1 MINRVAA
8 FISFVGFLMVFGGV
22 GGIENEGPMLENTL
36 ISIAGLCVMYVGI
49 NLLKSTSIEN
59 NPTLW

>member
-8 FISFVGFLMVFGGV
+8 VISVFGFLMVFGGV
-22 GGIENEGPMLENTL
+22 GGIENEGPLFENTIIAIVGL
-36 ISIAGLCVMYVGI
+36 AVMGIGIS
-49 NLLKSTSIEN
+49 LLKSASIKN

>member
-8 FISFVGFLMVFGGV
+8 FTSVVGFLMVFGGV
-22 GGIENEGPMLENTL
+22 GGIENEGPLLENT
-36 ISIAGLCVMYVGI
+36 IIAIAGLGVMAVGI
-49 NLLKSTSIEN
+49 SLLKSASTKD

>member
-8 FISFVGFLMVFGGV
+8 MLAVFGFLMTFGGV
-22 GGIENEGPMLENTL
+22 GGIENEGPLLENT
-36 ISIAGLCVMYVGI
+36 IIALVGLALMGVGI
-49 NLLKSTSIEN
+49 SLLKSASTKD

>member
-8 FISFVGFLMVFGGV
+8 MLAVFGFLMTFGGV
-22 GGIENEGPMLENTL
+22 GGIENEGPLLENTI
-36 ISIAGLCVMYVGI
+36 ISIVGLCVMWVGVS
-49 NLLKSTSIEN
+49 LLKSASVED